1 MGFTCRQTVIVV
13 YSSTFWIFVV
23 MTGKSSCLIALVSAF
38 LVNFENFENFAVLLL
53 PTAVLQGSAKINVLL
68 HFLQQK
74 NISLFETIETR
85 RMKIWKKKKKKGKRK
100 FNIDMMFSLVLNVQY
115 ILQIWLL
122 SSRFP
127 LCCWYKNTHLTFHR
141 RFFSCSGFNNVF
153 TVLRSVV
160 SKGV

>member
-1 MGFTCRQTVIVV
+1 M
-13 YSSTFWIFVV
+13 
-23 MTGKSSCLIALVSAF
+23 IALVSAF
-38 LVNFENFENFAVLLL
+38 LANFEKFAVLLL
-53 PTAVLQGSAKINVLL
+53 PTAVLQGSAKIKVLL

-74 NISLFETIETR
+74 NISQFETIGTR
-85 RMKIWKKKKKKGKRK
+85 RMKIWKKEEKKGKRK
-100 FNIDMMFSLVLNVQY
+100 FYLDMMFSLVLNVQY
-115 ILQIWLL
+115 ILQIWIL

-127 LCCWYKNTHLTFHR
+127 FRCWYKNTHLTFHR